1 MYDQYNRKIDYL
13 RISLT
18 DRCNLHCRYCRPEVS
33 EHVPHNEI
41 LRYEELLRICRA
53 ALQLGIRKFK
63 ITGGEPLLRKGC
75 SDFIA
80 SLKQLD
86 GVEQV
91 TLTTNGTLLAQQL
104 PALVQAGVD
113 SINVSLDTLNAAYY
127 KELTGGSLSS
137 VLQSLREL
145 QAAGIPFKLNCVPLA
160 ENGLT
165 DIMQLLKLAHSYNA
179 PLRFIELMPLD
190 CNTNLHGLSG
200 SEIRSQLE
208 QAGLALQPDAQRY
221 GNGPASYWRIGGY
234 KMPVGFIEPLHNKFC
249 AVCNRVRLTS
259 VGMLKPCLYSD
270 AGMNLKRLLRDGGS
284 DAELLQAMQEIIYA
298 KPAGHSFDVKAAHF
312 NMSQIGG

>member
-80 SLKQLD
+80 SLKQTD

-91 TLTTNGTLLAQQL
+91 TLTTNGTLLAQQR
-104 PALVQAGVD
+104 PALIQAGVD
-113 SINVSLDTLNAAYY
+113 SINVSLDTLDAAYY
-127 KELTGGSLSS
+127 KELTGGSLGS
-137 VLQSLREL
+137 VLQALQEL

-200 SEIRSQLE
+200 SEIRKQLE

-221 GNGPASYWRIGGY
+221 GNGPASYWRISGY

-270 AGMNLKRLLRDGGS
+270 EGMNLKRLLRDGAS
-284 DAELLQAMQEIIYA
+284 DANLVKAMQEIIYA
-298 KPAGHSFDVKAAHF
+298 KPAGHSFEVEAASF